1 MITAEV
7 MEDITIALAFIIP
20 ACFVATLVFIYYS
33 REQKTRLFQAQVEAE
48 AKAFETREKML
59 QFVDDMAK
67 QYNSQLKRLIEWL
80 AIKYGIDGA
89 EATKIYGGWHPDV
102 SEHRHDLFR

>member
-1 MITAEV
+1 MSERLIATITFGCV
-7 MEDITIALAFIIP
+7 FMIP
-20 ACFVATLVFIYYS
+20 ACFISILVFVYYS
-33 REQKTRLFQAQVEAE
+33 KEQKTRLFQAQVEAE

-59 QFVDDMAK
+59 QFVDEMAE
-67 QYNSQLKRLIEWL
+67 QYNSHLKRLIEWL

-102 SEHRHDLFR
+102 SEHRHDLFK